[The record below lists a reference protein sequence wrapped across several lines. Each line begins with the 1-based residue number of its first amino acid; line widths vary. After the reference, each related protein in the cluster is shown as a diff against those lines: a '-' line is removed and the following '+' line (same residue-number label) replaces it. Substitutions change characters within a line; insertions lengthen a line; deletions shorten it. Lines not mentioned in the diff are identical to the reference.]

1 MKTIYVNTDTY
12 DVSMKE
18 KDGYLPFET
27 DLFNHFSDKDI
38 EAQFYVP
45 IGYTYEDPI
54 SGETY
59 TGEYIC
65 TKASMPPLQNI
76 AEIRNKAE
84 QAVNTANA
92 AQESTN
98 QSAATLDDVMA
109 ALVELGDMVAALAE
123 QPVTDTEVTDEN
135 VENTPVA
142 EDGTAVAEEVIQNG

>member
-1 MKTIYVNTDTY
+1 MKTIYVNTETY
-12 DVSMKE
+12 DVSMTEKE
-18 KDGYLPFET
+18 GYLPFET

-65 TKASMPPLQNI
+65 TKASMLTLQNI

-92 AQESTN
+92 AQESTT
-98 QSAATLDDVMA
+98 QSAATLDDVME
-109 ALVELGDMVAALAE
+109 ALVELGGLVAALSE
-123 QPVTDTEVTDEN
+123 KPVT
-135 VENTPVA
+135 
-142 EDGTAVAEEVIQNG
+142 EEA

>member
-1 MKTIYVNTDTY
+1 MKTIYVNTNTY

-65 TKASMPPLQNI
+65 TKASMPTLQNI

-123 QPVTDTEVTDEN
+123 QPVSEVETPATEIETSPVVEEDVTA
-135 VENTPVA
+135 T
-142 EDGTAVAEEVIQNG
+142 EEVIQNG

>member
-1 MKTIYVNTDTY
+1 MKTIYVNTNSY

-27 DLFNHFSDKDI
+27 DLFNYLSDKDI

-59 TGEYIC
+59 TGEYVC
-65 TKASMPPLQNI
+65 TKASMPTLQNI

-109 ALVELGDMVAALAE
+109 ALVELGGLVAALSE
-123 QPVTDTEVTDEN
+123 KPVT
-135 VENTPVA
+135 
-142 EDGTAVAEEVIQNG
+142 EEA

>member
-18 KDGYLPFET
+18 KDGYQPFET

-59 TGEYIC
+59 TGEYVC
-65 TKASMPPLQNI
+65 TKASMPTLQNI

-123 QPVTDTEVTDEN
+123 QPVSEVEVTDEN
-135 VENTPVA
+135 IENTPAA

>member
-1 MKTIYVNTDTY
+1 MKTIYVDTNTY

-27 DLFNHFSDKDI
+27 DLFNYLSDKDI

-65 TKASMPPLQNI
+65 TKASMPTLQNI
-76 AEIRNKAE
+76 AEIRNKAM
-84 QAVNTANA
+84 NA
-92 AQESTN
+92 ASVADEAKEATDLN
-98 QSAATLDDVMA
+98 TTTLDDVMA
-109 ALVELGDMVAALAE
+109 ALVELGDMVATMAE
-123 QPVTDTEVTDEN
+123 QPVSEVE
-135 VENTPVA
+135 TPVA
-142 EDGTAVAEEVIQNG
+142 EIETSPVVEEDITDTEEVIQNG

>member
-1 MKTIYVNTDTY
+1 MKTVYVNTDTY

-27 DLFNHFSDKDI
+27 DLFNYLSDKDI

-65 TKASMPPLQNI
+65 TKASMPTLQNI

-135 VENTPVA
+135 IENTPAA

>member
-18 KDGYLPFET
+18 KDGYQPFET

-45 IGYTYEDPI
+45 IGYTYDDPI

-65 TKASMPPLQNI
+65 TKASMPTIQNI
-76 AEIRNKAE
+76 AEIRSKAE

-109 ALVELGDMVAALAE
+109 ALVELGGLVAAISE
-123 QPVTDTEVTDEN
+123 KSMI
-135 VENTPVA
+135 
-142 EDGTAVAEEVIQNG
+142 EEA

>member
-1 MKTIYVNTDTY
+1 MKTIYVNTNSY

-27 DLFNHFSDKDI
+27 DLFNYLSDKDI

-59 TGEYIC
+59 TGEYVC
-65 TKASMPPLQNI
+65 TKASMPTLQNI

-109 ALVELGDMVAALAE
+109 ALVELGGLVAAISE
-123 QPVTDTEVTDEN
+123 KPMTEE
-135 VENTPVA
+135 A
-142 EDGTAVAEEVIQNG
+142 